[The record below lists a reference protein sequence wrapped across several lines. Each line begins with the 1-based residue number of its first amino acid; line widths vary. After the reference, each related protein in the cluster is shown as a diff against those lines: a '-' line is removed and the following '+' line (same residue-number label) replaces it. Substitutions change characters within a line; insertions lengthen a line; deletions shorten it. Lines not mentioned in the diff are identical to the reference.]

1 MEAGKKRRQW
11 KEMNKVFKKTIRRQI
26 KKYRKEK
33 GEGNKL
39 KALQITCFIQIVV
52 LQG

>member
-1 MEAGKKRRQW
+1 MEAGKKRILW
-11 KEMNKVFKKTIRRQI
+11 NEMDNVFKKTIRKQI
-26 KKYRKEK
+26 KKYRKEN

-52 LQG
+52 LHD